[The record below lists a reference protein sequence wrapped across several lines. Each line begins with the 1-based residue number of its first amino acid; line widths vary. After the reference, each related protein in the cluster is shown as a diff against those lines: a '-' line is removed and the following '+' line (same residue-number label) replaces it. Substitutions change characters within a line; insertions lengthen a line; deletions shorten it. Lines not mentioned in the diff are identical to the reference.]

1 MSMFFKNIEEM
12 ITMTQQKEN
21 HKILGKFKYSNF
33 EIVNGILIAHYTNGN
48 IDLDMAKQIVSDRLS
63 YQDGQEYPV
72 MVYANDIISITK
84 EARDY
89 FASEGNEGML
99 AIGAIMPSTFNR
111 MIGNFYLKVSKP
123 TVSTLLFST
132 EDEAI
137 TWLKKVIQ

>member
-1 MSMFFKNIEEM
+1 
-12 ITMTQQKEN
+12 MTQEQGKN
-21 HKILGKFKYSNF
+21 HKVLGKFKYSNF

-48 IDLDMAKQIVSDRLS
+48 IDLEMAKQIVIERLT
-63 YQDGQEYPV
+63 YQNGKKYPV

-132 EDEAI
+132 EAEAI
-137 TWLKKVIQ
+137 KWLQEFIQ